1 MNKELYYYTAF
12 ILGGI
17 YFFIL
22 LYNSR
27 IQIREYL
34 FNLWH
39 FNVKR
44 RICQIHINYLRN
56 EYRTLYKGGMDFKE
70 YVRFHQMSTISDNGV
85 DSPELTHMILS
96 DLQRIKFVRE
106 RVRVLLE
113 KQKEYLPY
121 TRNRLMP
128 EDIYELCIWRREL
141 NRIGW
146 KPKVQNVRVSRS
158 VHFENPVL

>member
-1 MNKELYYYTAF
+1 MINKELYYYAAF
-12 ILGGI
+12 ILGGAYALVI
-17 YFFIL
+17 
-22 LYNSR
+22 LYNHR
-27 IQIREYL
+27 KQISEYL
-34 FNLWH
+34 FNMWH
-39 FNVKR
+39 FEVKR
-44 RICQIHINYLRN
+44 RICRIHINYLRN
-56 EYRTLYKGGMDFKE
+56 EGNSYKGGMDFKE

-96 DLQRIKFVRE
+96 DLQRIKFIKDRIK
-106 RVRVLLE
+106 LLLD

-146 KPKVQNVRVSRS
+146 KPKTQNVRISTS
-158 VHFENPVL
+158 VHFE